1 MRCHRANAGF
11 TLVEVLMVVLVVSVL
26 AALALPTMNPNIHD
40 RLQTAAQV
48 IAADMAYGRSLAVT
62 NNDSYTFTFSA
73 AGNQYTLTYAGTNAA
88 LATLPSSPFY
98 SAADT
103 PKSQVTNLAN
113 LPTVGGPVQLYG
125 VGTAGSSPGATA
137 QITFGPYGQTTQAA
151 ETDIWLTDGDGSL
164 QRYIMIAVNP
174 VTGLA
179 SIENFQ
185 ASPPAAVI
193 VTGS

>member
-1 MRCHRANAGF
+1 MHNHRANAGF

-26 AALALPTMNPNIHD
+26 AAIALPTMNPGIHD

-62 NNDSYTFTFSA
+62 NNDSYTFTFNVP
-73 AGNQYTLTYAGTNAA
+73 GNLYTLQYAGSNTA

-103 PKSQVTNLAN
+103 AKSQVTNLAN
-113 LPTVGGPVQLYG
+113 LPMLGVPVQLYA
-125 VGTAGSSPGATA
+125 VGTAGSSPTPVT
-137 QITFGPYGQTTQAA
+137 QITFGPYGQTSQSA
-151 ETDIWLTDGDGSL
+151 ETDIWLTDGTGSS
-164 QRYIMIAVNP
+164 QRYMMVAVNP

-179 SIENFQ
+179 SVENFQ
-185 ASPPAAVI
+185 ASPPPAAI

>member
-1 MRCHRANAGF
+1 MHCRAANAGF

-26 AALALPTMNPNIHD
+26 AALALPSMNPSIHD

-48 IAADMAYGRSLAVT
+48 VAADMAYGRSLAVT
-62 NNDSYTFTFSA
+62 NNDSYTFTFSVSS
-73 AGNQYTLTYAGTNAA
+73 NQYTLTYAGSNSA

-98 SAADT
+98 SVADT

-113 LPTVGGPVQLYG
+113 LPTVGGPVQLYA
-125 VGTAGSSPGATA
+125 VGTNSSSPAATT
-137 QITFGPYGQTTQAA
+137 QITFGQYGQTTQTA

-164 QRYIMIAVNP
+164 QRYIMVAVNP

-185 ASPPAAVI
+185 AGPPPAAI

>member
-1 MRCHRANAGF
+1 MRCHRTNAGF

-26 AALALPTMNPNIHD
+26 AALALPTMNPSIHD

-48 IAADMAYGRSLAVT
+48 VAADMAYGRSLAVT
-62 NNDSYTFTFSA
+62 NNDSYTFTFSVA
-73 AGNQYTLTYAGTNAA
+73 SNQYTLTYAGANPA
-88 LATLPSSPFY
+88 LVTLPSSPFY

-103 PKSQVTNLAN
+103 AKSQVTNLAN
-113 LPTVGGPVQLYG
+113 LPTVGGPVQLCA
-125 VGTAGSSPGATA
+125 VGTAASPATSTT
-137 QITFGPYGQTTQAA
+137 QITFGQYGQTSQAA
-151 ETDIWLTDGDGSL
+151 ETDIWLTDGTGSL
-164 QRYIMIAVNP
+164 QRYIMVAVNP

-185 ASPPAAVI
+185 ASPPPAAI

>member
-1 MRCHRANAGF
+1 MRYRSANAGF

-26 AALALPTMNPNIHD
+26 AALALPSMNSGIHD

-48 IAADMAYGRSLAVT
+48 VAADMAYGRSLAVT
-62 NNDSYTFTFSA
+62 NNDSYTFTFSVA
-73 AGNQYTLTYAGTNAA
+73 SNQYTLTYAGSNSA

-103 PKSQVTNLAN
+103 SKSQVTNLAN
-113 LPTVGGPVQLYG
+113 LPTVGGPVQLYA
-125 VGTAGSSPGATA
+125 VGTAGSSPTSTT

-151 ETDIWLTDGDGSL
+151 ETDIWLTDGTGSL
-164 QRYIMIAVNP
+164 QRYIMVAVNP

-185 ASPPAAVI
+185 ASPPSAAI